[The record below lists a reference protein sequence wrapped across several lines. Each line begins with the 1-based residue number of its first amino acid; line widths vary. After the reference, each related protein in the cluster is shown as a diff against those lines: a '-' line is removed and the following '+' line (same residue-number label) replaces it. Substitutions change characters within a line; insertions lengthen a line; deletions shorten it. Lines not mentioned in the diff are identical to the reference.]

1 MAHAVVHERHTREI
15 RAVQFIKLSQIVVSI
30 WLVSAKA
37 ICTRA
42 KLARFSSGE
51 VAGLCSC
58 ESAFGLCFLETTGA
72 FMRKHFIYT
81 FAERCTHRACVIAVA
96 VAGTG
101 LIALPPNVAHAIDD
115 GLYKITSTCN
125 GKTLGLRN
133 GNPNPWDDVVVAS
146 TGTWDVRAV
155 GDGTYVLRVPGTQS
169 AMQTAYAKTTTATD
183 VDLWTYANGAAQRW
197 VISDAGNG
205 AVKFSLAAAQNMAL
219 DLQAAGANGESN
231 VWLYDDNGTC
241 AQRWTMSLASE
252 PGGSA
257 ADAFAMQK
265 KLGRGINF
273 GNMLEA
279 SPVEGSWG
287 VSLSDE
293 LFDKAKEA
301 GFSTIR
307 LPVRWSNYAQTT
319 APYTISP
326 SFFQRVDY
334 AVNAA
339 TSRGMNIVINM
350 HHHRQLCGEAL
361 DNGEPSVN
369 ASVLDERFASM
380 WNQIA
385 TRYKDQPID
394 RVLFEPYNEPNTGCN
409 GARWNTLSKRALD
422 EIRKTN
428 PTRFVVLGP
437 SSWNSADALKDF
449 AAPTGDSR
457 VIITIHN
464 YNPFRFTHQGAGW
477 AGSDAES
484 WVGTTCCDATQIAD
498 IVRPLDVAKQ
508 WAGTRWPIWLGEFG
522 AYERAPFDSRVRY
535 SRIVRDEVEKR
546 GFTWAYWEMASGF
559 GIWDPNARAWRTQLR
574 DALVGP

>member
-1 MAHAVVHERHTREI
+1 
-15 RAVQFIKLSQIVVSI
+15 
-30 WLVSAKA
+30 
-37 ICTRA
+37 
-42 KLARFSSGE
+42 
-51 VAGLCSC
+51 
-58 ESAFGLCFLETTGA
+58 
-72 FMRKHFIYT
+72 MRKHFIHEFT
-81 FAERCTHRACVIAVA
+81 ERYARGACAIALT
-96 VAGTG
+96 VAGAS
-101 LIALPPNVAHAIDD
+101 LAAFPNVASALDD
-115 GLYKITSTCN
+115 GVYKITSTCN
-125 GKTLGLRN
+125 GKTLGIRN
-133 GNPNPWDDVVVAS
+133 GNPNPWDDVIVGGAS
-146 TGTWDVRAV
+146 TWDVRAA

-183 VDLWTYANGAAQRW
+183 VDLWTYANGATQRW
-197 VISDAGNG
+197 VISDTGNG
-205 AVKFSLAAAQNMAL
+205 TVKFSLAAAQNMAL
-219 DLQAAGANGESN
+219 DLQGAGLNGETN

-241 AQRWTMSLASE
+241 AQRWTMSPASD
-252 PGGSA
+252 PGGGAS
-257 ADAFAMQK
+257 DAFAMQK

-293 LFDKAKEA
+293 IFDKAKEA

-339 TSRGMNIVINM
+339 ISRGMNIVINM
-350 HHHRQLCGEAL
+350 HHHRQLCGETL

-394 RVLFEPYNEPNTGCN
+394 RVLFEPYNEPNTSCN
-409 GARWNTLSKRALD
+409 GARWDTLLQRAMS

-428 PTRFVVLGP
+428 PTRFVVVGP
-437 SSWNSADALKDF
+437 SSWNSPYALSGFTPPNDQ
-449 AAPTGDSR
+449 R
-457 VIITIHN
+457 LIITFHH
-464 YNPFRFTHQGAGW
+464 YSPFQFTHQGAGW
-477 AGSDAES
+477 AGGDSNS
-484 WVGTTCCDATQIAD
+484 WLGTTCCNAEQTKEVVQAM
-498 IVRPLDVAKQ
+498 DVAKQ
-508 WAGTRWPIWLGEFG
+508 WAGTRWPLWIGEFG
-522 AYERAPFDSRVRY
+522 AYEKAPLDSRVRWT
-535 SRIVRDEVEKR
+535 RLMRDEAEKR
-546 GFTWAYWEMASGF
+546 GITWSYWEMASGF